1 MHRPLSAAIGICA
14 HSEASHP
21 RTVGECSVR
30 RAVVDGRKDVYWPS
44 ALAGGAILFGPLRI
58 ARPVRSRQRAAP
70 PLSYGPS
77 RARPRT
83 DGRTGIKRPTNPPTG
98 TIICPGP
105 TASAGERLSPPR
117 LRGTKVCRYS
127 WHSAGS
133 IGGVAY
139 SGVRRMNEV
148 NARRPRLAPGW
159 VTVFGRVYHL
169 GM

>member
-1 MHRPLSAAIGICA
+1 MHRPLSAFARIPKRHIRGP
-14 HSEASHP
+14 SASAQCVAQSSTEGKMCTGLARLRVAP
-21 RTVGECSVR
+21 SCSVHY
-30 RAVVDGRKDVYWPS
+30 ASPGPS
-44 ALAGGAILFGPLRI
+44 AVHCGPLRHCHTDR
-58 ARPVRSRQRAAP
+58 AEPVH
-70 PLSYGPS
+70 G
-77 RARPRT
+77 RT
-83 DGRTGIKRPTNPPTG
+83 DGRTGIKRPTNPPTDRDY
-98 TIICPGP
+98 ICPGP

-148 NARRPRLAPGW
+148 NARRARLAPGW